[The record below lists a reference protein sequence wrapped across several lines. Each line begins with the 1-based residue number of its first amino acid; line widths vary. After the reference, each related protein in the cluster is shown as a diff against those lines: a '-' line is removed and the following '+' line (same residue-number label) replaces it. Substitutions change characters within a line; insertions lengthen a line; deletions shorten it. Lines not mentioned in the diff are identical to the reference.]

1 LLDKVVA
8 VEVRGDDSLG
18 KRPTAGFAIAI
29 YSLDCDPGHLG
40 CPFTD
45 RVAGLEVEHADVVGV
60 SLPPPVVDG
69 RSATRWDA
77 QIEERRN
84 WASHRADGS
93 LPLEGPALQRVEAV
107 VFAAEG
113 SAQLKRGCEA
123 EQHRKSNP
131 ARAAT
136 AQATQPVPMLAPS
149 CMCAVAMDS
158 PSAPRGNSMKSLKL
172 VQNISQVDPRRATR
186 EERRYSCAVREPG

>member
-1 LLDKVVA
+1 
-8 VEVRGDDSLG
+8 
-18 KRPTAGFAIAI
+18 
-29 YSLDCDPGHLG
+29 
-40 CPFTD
+40 
-45 RVAGLEVEHADVVGV
+45 
-60 SLPPPVVDG
+60 VVDG

-84 WASHRADGS
+84 RASHRADGS

-172 VQNISQVDPRRATR
+172 VQNISQVDPRRAKSAGQALVGAWWPVCFSLVSARSGAATAIFQNECSKALSR
-186 EERRYSCAVREPG
+186 SL